1 MVAMLCFNFED
12 LKFLKKENLL
22 SLAKRAN
29 ELYEKQLCDEKS
41 IHHITNAVSY
51 QKYGI
56 EDVVECTNDIFNDVK
71 EILFQNGKVI
81 TIEE

>member
-12 LKFLKKENLL
+12 LKFLKTSDLL

-29 ELYEKQLCDEKS
+29 ELYKKQLCDEKS

-51 QKYGI
+51 KKYGI
-56 EDVVECTNDIFNDVK
+56 EEVVECKDDIFNDVK
-71 EILFQNGKVI
+71 EIIFKNGKVI

>member
-1 MVAMLCFNFED
+1 MVVMMCYNFED
-12 LKFLKKENLL
+12 LKFLPTSFLL

-29 ELYEKQLCDEKS
+29 KLYENNKCDEVS

-56 EDVVECTNDIFNDVK
+56 EDVVECTDNTFGDVK
-71 EILFQNGKVI
+71 EITFQNGKII
-81 TIEE
+81 TVEE